1 MAAPYDPEPF
11 ERASDTGSRRRAR
24 GRDRLTRCHVEP
36 SAGRFVN
43 AVTFAM
49 GTPEKGIRYRPR
61 AQVRE
66 HRLVTQDDGGGAW
79 TSPVYLDA

>member
-24 GRDRLTRCHVEP
+24 GRDRLTRCHVEL

-43 AVTFAM
+43 AWTPAM
-49 GTPEKGIRYRPR
+49 GTPEKGIRRLRAGARPLASVPDSR
-61 AQVRE
+61 DSR
-66 HRLVTQDDGGGAW
+66 
-79 TSPVYLDA
+79 